1 MLSAGA
7 QPFSASGLLATTV
20 DVPAPRS
27 VASPPNAALAQ
38 LFNLEGSSASPDSN
52 ELADFQV
59 KPSSEAQVA

>member
-7 QPFSASGLLATTV
+7 QPFAASSLLATTA
-20 DVPAPRS
+20 DVPAPQR
-27 VASPPNAALAQ
+27 VAPPPNAALAQ
-38 LFNLEGSSASPDSN
+38 LFNLEGSSGSPASH